1 MPADVGVCLKPLC
14 GLLSAKRRA
23 VRMHRTHFA
32 GLWQSDEESWIYPS
46 ASLFSCKYE
55 FYPFH
60 SRKWHDTR
68 QWHGDALS
76 LINYTFVLFFGVCA
90 SFELADF
97 PFLAHKKLYLLS
109 LLGFGSA
116 QQVNITICATVS
128 SVSGHGIGVK
138 SMVSV
143 VDRYQGVYG
152 FFAEDGEFRFQ
163 ASM

>member
-1 MPADVGVCLKPLC
+1 MKIKPHSFC
-14 GLLSAKRRA
+14 SSCFHSAIMWWSIPSRYTRICSTQAVLLSWSSP
-23 VRMHRTHFA
+23 T
-32 GLWQSDEESWIYPS
+32 
-46 ASLFSCKYE
+46 
-55 FYPFH
+55 
-60 SRKWHDTR
+60 
-68 QWHGDALS
+68 ALS
-76 LINYTFVLFFGVCA
+76 SCSTSFCPCSPSNFPTRKIRQSGKICSGLTNTQVTRYCSNDSVNLI
-90 SFELADF
+90 
-97 PFLAHKKLYLLS
+97 LS
-109 LLGFGSA
+109 SYAEKAAA